1 MAGEFLLPN
10 YTMPPANPSYGVG
23 QGTNFAFNAPQPTM
37 PPDQFRLAQMNQQY
51 QPNTFLPYLQAGI
64 QGASVLGN
72 LFLGIQSLRA
82 ANQNA
87 AWQRGM
93 AENNYANSVRA
104 YNTAVQ
110 GRIQGRYSA
119 TTLNANRDAINEEIA
134 RRQIGGG

>member
-10 YTMPPANPSYGVG
+10 YSMPQTTNYGVG
-23 QGTNFAFNAPQPTM
+23 QGTNFAFNTPTPSM
-37 PPDQFRLAQMNQQY
+37 TPDQLRLAQMNQQL

-93 AENNYANSVRA
+93 AENNYLNSVRA
-104 YNTAVQ
+104 YNTAVED
-110 GRIQGRYSA
+110 RVTGRYSA
-119 TTLNANRDAINEEIA
+119 TTLNANRDAVNEEIA